1 MRVPAWRGA
10 RGSQLLRSARTRA
23 LTASLLGLIALTCS
37 DPRVELGSRPRANS
51 TAPVPPSARERF
63 EPPARDGWGS
73 AGALRYLERTLGGG
87 DSAKPLPMVIMIHG
101 LGDKPRFDWFNG
113 ADAITT
119 PMRLIMPQA
128 PTPHNGGFA
137 WFPFRVGDNDPDALA
152 RGIASAADELARSIE
167 LLRARRPTLGQPIV
181 TGFSQGGMLSYA
193 LALRHPKLFE
203 LSHPISGMLPE
214 PLWPIDKPAAT
225 SFPRIV
231 AIHGD
236 ADDVVP
242 IEPARQLC
250 KHLSHLGYAVSLRE
264 FAGVRHQITPTM
276 DAYTVQLL
284 DATARSL
291 AAKR

>member
-1 MRVPAWRGA
+1 
-10 RGSQLLRSARTRA
+10 
-23 LTASLLGLIALTCS
+23 
-37 DPRVELGSRPRANS
+37 
-51 TAPVPPSARERF
+51 
-63 EPPARDGWGS
+63 
-73 AGALRYLERTLGGG
+73 
-87 DSAKPLPMVIMIHG
+87 MVIMIHG

-128 PTPHNGGFA
+128 PTPHYGGFA

-193 LALRHPKLFE
+193 LALRHPELFE

-214 PLWPIDKPAAT
+214 PLWPKDKPAAT
-225 SFPRIV
+225 RFPPIV
-231 AIHGD
+231 AMHGD

-242 IEPARQLC
+242 IEPARQLRA
-250 KHLSHLGYAVSLRE
+250 HLGRLGYAISLRE
-264 FAGVRHQITPTM
+264 FAGVRHQMTPAM
-276 DAYTVQLL
+276 DAYTVELL